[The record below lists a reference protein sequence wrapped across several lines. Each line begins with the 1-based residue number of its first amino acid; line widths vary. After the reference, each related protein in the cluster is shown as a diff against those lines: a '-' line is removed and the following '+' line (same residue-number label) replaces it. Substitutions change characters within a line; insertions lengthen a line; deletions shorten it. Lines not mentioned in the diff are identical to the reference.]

1 MKVKSLS
8 RVQLFATPW
17 TVAHQA
23 PLSMGF
29 SRQEYWSGLPFP
41 SRGDLPD
48 PGIEPG
54 SPALQADSLSPSHTV
69 ALVGIYIH
77 VNKTQNIFS
86 DTKMNEILPFA
97 EWMDLE
103 GIILSE

>member
-1 MKVKSLS
+1 MLKVKVKSLS

-23 PLSMGF
+23 PPSMEF

-41 SRGDLPD
+41 SPGDLPN

-54 SPALQADSLSPSHTV
+54 SPALQAD
-69 ALVGIYIH
+69 ALPL
-77 VNKTQNIFS
+77 Q
-86 DTKMNEILPFA
+86 
-97 EWMDLE
+97 
-103 GIILSE
+103 SEPPGNPLKQ